1 MKINKKLESCF
12 MEDNHFIFT
21 LRAIRRLPAVRLYL
35 CHMAKY
41 RRIIEGLH
49 MKASGS
55 CKTQVIEYVYIM
67 KITKFATTFRY
78 INESGHVCLAEND
91 HQSANGQYVKASES
105 HRKLD

>member
-1 MKINKKLESCF
+1 

-21 LRAIRRLPAVRLYL
+21 LRAIRRLPAVRL
-35 CHMAKY
+35 

-55 CKTQVIEYVYIM
+55 CKIQVIEYVYIM